1 MEIQKKQKRWQ
12 TLFLLRRGSFSL
24 ATFFRHHR
32 CAFSGHQRLRSNIS
46 LWDETIHDHDKSTL
60 LSSSTIIII
69 NMMMRP
75 TKGSFS
81 PPHCFSL
88 LHCFQSQSLAALAC
102 CSTSRFFFW
111 LLSASSEFN
120 LISSHC
126 NCHHDDPDH
135 PDRHHHH
142 DYHDHH
148 LRIEG
153 CRFLVERVLDV
164 VLVHHLVI
172 FSHQH
177 FYIHHLNL
185 LYPSHKYCQDHH
197 LHIPHHD
204 GDEAGEDFRKTSSWP
219 PACWTIVGWVS
230 SRPTTGSGKTY
241 KES

>member
-1 MEIQKKQKRWQ
+1 
-12 TLFLLRRGSFSL
+12 
-24 ATFFRHHR
+24 
-32 CAFSGHQRLRSNIS
+32 
-46 LWDETIHDHDKSTL
+46 
-60 LSSSTIIII
+60 
-69 NMMMRP
+69 MRP

-177 FYIHHLNL
+177 FYIHHLKL

-197 LHIPHHD
+197 LHIPHPQHHD
-204 GDEAGEDFRKTSSWP
+204 GDEASEDFRKTSSWP

-241 KES
+241 KESWCWNCINHYHSLPASRKPWSLSQPWPHWALQVSEPLPSSCCVGGRAERRQQAHQGGGRHW